1 MTLAELLTTLGVTI
15 CLLTIGFVTLAY
27 ALVAFDALAR
37 RWFRW
42 RHRIR

>member
-1 MTLAELLTTLGVTI
+1 MTSLLWTLGVTI

-27 ALVAFDALAR
+27 ALVLFDVLAR

>member
-27 ALVAFDALAR
+27 ALAVVPL
-37 RWFRW
+37 
-42 RHRIR
+42 